1 MLQGLADQIKRTE
14 ERYSSRRSQR
24 ESAATKGVAEANP
37 PERVQKRLKRL
48 SRTRGIIASGGVEPT
63 IERILQANDLLAIRY
78 LEIGER
84 TSRCVGRVRIK
95 EAGKTIGFGTGFM
108 VAPRLMLTNNH
119 VLESAAR
126 AANSQLEFNF
136 QESIDGKPLPVSV
149 FSLTPSELFITNRD
163 LDYSLVAVSPQS
175 GDEGS
180 LESFGFMKLIEE
192 EGKLIVKEAVSIVQH
207 PNGEPK
213 QLAIRENRVVDI
225 LPNFV
230 HYITD
235 TAPGSSGSP
244 VLNDQWEVVALHHSG
259 VPKRDGA
266 GNILAIGGGIWEPS
280 MGESRIDW
288 LANEGVRISRI
299 VADIRTHEAANDMEK
314 ALLNT
319 LLTAPESTAP
329 SVPSTLQSSTSS
341 LSSSSMAAS
350 SPSVSVSG
358 GVARWTIPI
367 EITVQVGVPQAAAAP
382 TSVGVP
388 ADAVDSELQVALAAA
403 REAQSKPY
411 YEEERDK
418 QDRGRYYSTV
428 AENLSPADRYRTLS
442 VLVRQTHKT
451 KPRYQPALHVYPFV
465 DLQPNRK
472 LQSIYTQKEFEP
484 EELIRA
490 HFEIRR
496 RIAQQVREALL
507 SESLDLTQMAER
519 MSVLEAAAQFNCE
532 HVVPQSW
539 FNKREPMRGD
549 LHHLFACEPDCNSF
563 RGNTPYCDFTDFGE
577 AIRTDC
583 GKNATTADGSQGFE
597 PGGGKGAV
605 TRAVMYFLLRYP
617 GEINNTAREFKATQL
632 PTLLK
637 WHATFP
643 PSVYERHRNQAIFA
657 VQGNRNPLIDFP
669 DWAEKIDFKL
679 GLG

>member
-1 MLQGLADQIKRTE
+1 MLKGLADQIKKTE
-14 ERYSSRRSQR
+14 ERYGARRSQR
-24 ESAATKGVAEANP
+24 ESAASKGIVGANP
-37 PERVQKRLKRL
+37 RERVEKRLKRL
-48 SRTRGIIASGGVEPT
+48 SRTRGIIASDRSDPT

-78 LEIGER
+78 LEIGQR

-119 VLESAAR
+119 VLESADR
-126 AANSQLEFNF
+126 AANSQVEFNF
-136 QESIDGKPLPVSV
+136 QESIDGKALPISV
-149 FSLTPSELFITNRD
+149 FNLAPSELFITNHD
-163 LDYSLVAVSPQS
+163 LDYSLVAVSSQTS
-175 GDEGS
+175 DDTS

-259 VPKRDGA
+259 VPKRDDA
-266 GNILAIGGGIWEPS
+266 GNILATGGGIWDPS

-314 ALLNT
+314 ALLDT
-319 LLTAPESTAP
+319 LVSAPESTSEP
-329 SVPSTLQSSTSS
+329 SSP
-341 LSSSSMAAS
+341 SSSSSLTTVS
-350 SPSVSVSG
+350 SPSVSISG
-358 GVARWTIPI
+358 GVARWTIPL
-367 EITVQVGVPQAAAAP
+367 EITVQVGVPQIAAAAP
-382 TSVGVP
+382 TSVGGP
-388 ADAVDSELQVALAAA
+388 ADPIDSELQVALAAA
-403 REAQSKPY
+403 REAQTKPY
-411 YEEERDK
+411 YEEDRDK
-418 QDRGRYYSTV
+418 QDRDRYYSAV
-428 AENLSPADRYRTLS
+428 AANQSPADLYRTLS

-451 KPRYQPALHVYPFV
+451 KPSYQPALRLYPFV

-519 MSVLEAAAQFNCE
+519 MTVLEAAAQFNCE

-549 LHHLFACEPDCNSF
+549 LNHLFACEPDCNSF
-563 RGNTPYCDFTDFGE
+563 RGNTPYCDFTDFDE
-577 AIRTDC
+577 AIRSNC
-583 GKNATTADGSQGFE
+583 GKNATTPDGSQGFE

-637 WHATFP
+637 WHTTFP
-643 PSVYERHRNQAIFA
+643 PSVYERHRNQAIFE

-669 DWAEKIDFKL
+669 EWAEKIDFKL